1 MFLHIVAVDRQL
13 SVHAEEKKPLSHAID
28 QAFKF
33 HNKTRSAG
41 LVTEAAGGRKL
52 DPSKTPKANGLSEG
66 QMVYVH
72 TPAPKTTA
80 KQSGKRSRKP

>member
-33 HNKTRSAG
+33 HKKVRSAA
-41 LVTEAAGGRKL
+41 LVTQTADGSKL
-52 DPSKTPKANGLSEG
+52 DPAKTPKANGLEENDL
-66 QMVYVH
+66 VYVIA
-72 TPAPKTTA
+72 PAPKTTTT
-80 KQSGKRSRKP
+80 KSGKRSRKQ